1 LALAEAVHGLVQM
14 GDPSRV
20 SAAVRQVQKAKKA
33 KKAKKGSVAKLRK
46 RVENV

>member
-1 LALAEAVHGLVQM
+1 M

-33 KKAKKGSVAKLRK
+33 KKGSVAKLRK